1 MNKLKFKK
9 EKRENIRNEKFNI
22 ITDLTELKKILRYQ
36 YKNFYIINL
45 INYMKQNI
53 LERQIIKFC

>member
-22 ITDLTELKKILRYQ
+22 ITDLTELKKILRY
-36 YKNFYIINL
+36 
-45 INYMKQNI
+45 
-53 LERQIIKFC
+53 